1 MNRNQVIMLVVG
13 AALFAG
19 VAVASSQRGGSEAVA
34 SNPSQAPVP
43 ASRTAVSSDA
53 LTVAVRL
60 DQSAVL
66 HGDNAGV
73 AMVEVIGSETA
84 ATTRT
89 PVSMAIVLDNSG
101 SMSGQKIV
109 DARNAAHALIDQ
121 LGPGDQVTVIAFNS
135 NARVL
140 VRNQRI
146 DTSRAS
152 IHSAINTIEAGGG
165 TCIRCGLQDA
175 YGALIE
181 NDPTRVNRVVLL
193 SDGNGSSSA
202 SELRRLSS
210 NALEQ
215 HVPTSTIGLGRDYNE
230 DVMVQVA
237 QGGDGDYYFLP
248 NSDAIAEVLER
259 ELASLSQTVARNVQ
273 IRLSPASGVSFG
285 ASNSIGVAVDSS
297 SAVISLRQISA
308 GEVRRFVVP
317 LNYNSDTD
325 GNVLQASI
333 QFDTDATGTNE
344 FSVQSAIVR
353 TDSPSVADASRDAE
367 VVVQTQTLASVG
379 EIDEALERFQS
390 GDSGGAYQQL
400 NALAD
405 SLSAAAT
412 ETDSDDLAEEA
423 EEVRALVETMQ
434 EQNMA
439 PASGAARELQMHNS
453 ARSNETR
460 RGRARDQMYY
470 DSAQ

>member
-1 MNRNQVIMLVVG
+1 MNRNQVIMFVVG
-13 AALFAG
+13 AALIAG
-19 VAVASSQRGGSEAVA
+19 VAITTSQRNGSQAVA
-34 SNPSQAPVP
+34 SNPSDAPVP
-43 ASRTAVSSDA
+43 ASRTAVSSNA

-109 DARNAAHALIDQ
+109 DARNAAHALVDQ
-121 LGPGDQVTVIAFNS
+121 LSPGDQVTVIAFNS
-135 NARVL
+135 GSRVL
-140 VRNQRI
+140 VRNQRV
-146 DTSRAS
+146 DTGGAS
-152 IHSAINTIEAGGG
+152 IHSAINTIESGGG

-181 NDPTRVNRVVLL
+181 SDPGRLNRVVLL

-202 SELRRLSS
+202 ADLRRLSA

-237 QGGDGDYYFLP
+237 RGGDGDYYFLP

-273 IRLSPASGVSFG
+273 IRLTPSGGVTIG
-285 ASNSIGVAVDSS
+285 ASNSIGVGVDGND
-297 SAVISLRQISA
+297 ALISLRQISA
-308 GEVRRFVVP
+308 GEVRRFIVP
-317 LNYNSDTD
+317 LTYSSDTD
-325 GNVLQASI
+325 GNVLRAAI
-333 QFDTDATGTNE
+333 DFATDESSSNE
-344 FSVQSAIVR
+344 FSLQSAIVR
-353 TDSPSVADASRDAE
+353 TDSPSVADASRDAD
-367 VVVQTQTLASVG
+367 VVVQTQTLASVN
-379 EIDEALERFQS
+379 EIDSALERFQS
-390 GDSGGAYQQL
+390 GDSGGAYRQL
-400 NALAD
+400 NELAD
-405 SLSAAAT
+405 SLSAAA
-412 ETDSDDLAEEA
+412 EDTDSDDLAEEA

-434 EQNMA
+434 EQNVA
-439 PASGAARELQMHNS
+439 PASGAAREIQMHNS
-453 ARSNETR
+453 ARSNEAR
-460 RGRARDQMYY
+460 RGRDRDQMYY
-470 DSAQ
+470 GSAQ